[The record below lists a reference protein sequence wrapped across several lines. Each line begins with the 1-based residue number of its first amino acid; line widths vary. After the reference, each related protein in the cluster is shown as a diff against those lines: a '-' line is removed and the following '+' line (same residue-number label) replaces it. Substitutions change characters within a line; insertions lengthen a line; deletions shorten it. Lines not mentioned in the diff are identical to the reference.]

1 MRPAFSVIF
10 LTTLIGAGQG
20 LYIALYLTELGA
32 LLGAWAMPAGAYFA
46 IGCALSLG
54 LLGAGLLA
62 SFFHLGRPER
72 AWRSAAR
79 WRTSWL
85 SREVIALPMFMAAVA
100 AFGLAHYLRGAGD
113 LTLALGALGLTL
125 ALVLFICTGMIYACM
140 QFLQEWHTPLTV
152 INYTLFGCAS
162 GFLLG
167 TAWAG
172 VLAPALVTPLALWT
186 AALTLAALV
195 TRAATLA
202 RNARLRPKSTLQ
214 TAIGVKHPRIAQK
227 SEGFMGGSFNT
238 REFFHGRT
246 IAWLRAV
253 KWAFLLLVFPVPLG
267 LLAAGAALS
276 SWPVLAVAFAL
287 QYLGLLAERW
297 YFFAQARHPQNLYY
311 QALS

>member
-20 LYIALYLTELGA
+20 LFIALYVAELGVA
-32 LLGAWAMPAGAYFA
+32 LGAWTMPPRLYFA
-46 IGCALSLG
+46 LGCVLSLS

-72 AWRSAAR
+72 AWRSAAM

-85 SREVIALPMFMAAVA
+85 SREVIALPAFMAAVA
-100 AFGLAHYLRGAGD
+100 AFGLTHYVRGAGD
-113 LTLALGALGLTL
+113 LSLALGAAGLLL
-125 ALVLFICTGMIYACM
+125 ALLLFICTGMIYACLP
-140 QFLQEWHTPLTV
+140 FLQEWHTPLTV

-167 TAWAG
+167 VTWAAAQAP
-172 VLAPALVTPLALWT
+172 VLVAASALWT
-186 AALTLAALV
+186 AAFTLAALV
-195 TRAATLA
+195 TRLASLA
-202 RNARLRPKSTLQ
+202 RNARLKPKSTLQ

-238 REFFHGRT
+238 REFFHASSF
-246 IAWLRAV
+246 AWLRAV
-253 KWAFLLLVFPVPLG
+253 KWGFLLLVFPLPLV
-267 LLAAGAALS
+267 LLAAGAALA
-276 SWPVLAVAFAL
+276 SWPVLATAFAL

-297 YFFAQARHPQNLYY
+297 FFFAQAKHPQNLYY
-311 QALS
+311 QAIS

>member
-20 LYIALYLTELGA
+20 LFIALYVAELGA
-32 LLGAWAMPAGAYFA
+32 GLGAWTMPAGPYFA
-46 IGCALSLG
+46 LGCALSLC

-72 AWRSAAR
+72 AWRSAAM

-85 SREVIALPMFMAAVA
+85 SREVIVLPACMAAVA
-100 AFGLAHYLRGAGD
+100 VYGLAHHLRGAGE
-113 LTLALGALGLTL
+113 LTMVLGAAGLTL
-125 ALVLFICTGMIYACM
+125 ALLLFICTGMIYACM
-140 QFLQEWHTPLTV
+140 TFLQEWHTPLTV

-167 TAWAG
+167 TAWAAAQ
-172 VLAPALVTPLALWT
+172 APSLVAASALWT
-186 AALTLAALV
+186 AAFTVAALV
-195 TRAATLA
+195 TRVASVA
-202 RNARLRPKSTLQ
+202 RNTRLRPKSTVQ

-238 REFFHGRT
+238 REFFHARSQT
-246 IAWLRAV
+246 RLRAAM
-253 KWAFLLLVFPVPLG
+253 WTFLLLVFPLPLA
-267 LLAAGAALS
+267 LLAAGSALAS
-276 SWPVLAVAFAL
+276 CPVLVSAFAL

-297 YFFAQARHPQNLYY
+297 FFFAQARHPQNLYY
-311 QALS
+311 QTIS